1 MKDAIWNIRR
11 NKGLEENE
19 RTVGGGGRS
28 VQKTRVRGIVR
39 AEVTSALRKNLQC
52 NKNSVF

>member
-19 RTVGGGGRS
+19 RTVGGGGGGLCR
-28 VQKTRVRGIVR
+28 RP
-39 AEVTSALRKNLQC
+39 E
-52 NKNSVF
+52 